1 MPWEGSQR
9 MVARCAELGRI
20 TGWPTS
26 PTGFTTRAV
35 LDLGE
40 LGEGGE
46 GEAWRDGSSAI
57 SVNLAGRALQ
67 GNDQLK
73 QQESKELRKG
83 KAYSSVAKYFLRFNR
98 RQG

>member
-1 MPWEGSQR
+1 ML
-9 MVARCAELGRI
+9 ELE
-20 TGWPTS
+20 
-26 PTGFTTRAV
+26 A
-35 LDLGE
+35 

-46 GEAWRDGSSAI
+46 GEAWTDGSSAI
-57 SVNLAGRALQ
+57 SMNSAGRALQ